1 MPTYNH
7 AQYLSYAIESG
18 LSQTFKDFEIIVVDD
33 GSSVNVK
40 KVLESYRDKI
50 KYLYQDDRGLATVS
64 NYGIKNSNGK
74 YLAFLDDDLFE
85 PRKLEIQ
92 LAMLENNSDIG
103 FVYSDYYVFETN
115 NKEETRLSLAV
126 GRDKSRVK
134 Q

>member
-1 MPTYNH
+1 
-7 AQYLSYAIESG
+7 
-18 LSQTFKDFEIIVVDD
+18 
-33 GSSVNVK
+33 
-40 KVLESYRDKI
+40 
-50 KYLYQDDRGLATVS
+50 
-64 NYGIKNSNGK
+64 
-74 YLAFLDDDLFE
+74 LDDDLFE